1 MGEKHILYVSVFF
14 MAMLYSQ
21 ITYAQSANPLRG
33 DWVGW
38 TIEANAE
45 KAKKEAEA
53 KERAAKGD
61 AAAAKADAV
70 GKIKIQNRL
79 NNLMDGHEEQQYN
92 IDRTNPYKM
101 NYEQRQRLGGDYSR
115 TRMSLHNPQKS
126 SGGKQ
131 SQMSNMLGNVKSK
144 HIKQSNSKNL
154 DELEKQLKELSD
166 FLDQR

>member
-38 TIEANAE
+38 TIEANAK
-45 KAKKEAEA
+45 KAKKEAEE

-70 GKIKIQNRL
+70 GKIKIQNLL
-79 NNLMDGHEEQQYN
+79 NNLMDGHEKHQYN
-92 IDRTNPYKM
+92 IDRTNPYDM
-101 NYEQRQRLGGDYSR
+101 NLEQRQRLGGDYSKA
-115 TRMSLHNPQKS
+115 RMSS
-126 SGGKQ
+126 Q
-131 SQMSNMLGNVKSK
+131 SFRNHITGVQPQMSNMLDN
-144 HIKQSNSKNL
+144 IKQKNVRQENGSNL
-154 DELEKQLKELSD
+154 DQIEKELKD
-166 FLDQR
+166 LLTLIP